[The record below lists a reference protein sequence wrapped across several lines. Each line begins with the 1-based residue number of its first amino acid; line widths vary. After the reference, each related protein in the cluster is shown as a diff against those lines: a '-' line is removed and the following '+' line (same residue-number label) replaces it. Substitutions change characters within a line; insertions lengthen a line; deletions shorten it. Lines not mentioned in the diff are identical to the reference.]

1 MSNHFEGELLM
12 IQSQSSN
19 KEDNLMSSKMTSEQ
33 KVVLGSTTLGFTLD
47 HMDAT
52 FLSFALA
59 PMIAELHITGAQ
71 GGIIAAMSNWGA
83 LLGSVLFGILADRIG
98 RVRVLSYT
106 VMLVTFATVILAFL
120 DNAHTI
126 YASRFLLGMGTGGEY
141 GVSMALIAESFRANR
156 VGRMSSITAIGGQ
169 VGAILAAILAT
180 LIMPAFG
187 WRGLFMIGFLP
198 LIVVYIVR
206 RHLKETPAFEQLK
219 SDYKSGRKKFS
230 FKFIANTP
238 KRAYTSLVLIIM
250 LTIQT
255 SGYYGLMNW
264 LPTIMRKQ
272 LGITATVTAGYV
284 NLGMIPIILGMAVGM
299 MTFGNILD
307 RIGPRQAFAIFLVG
321 SAIMIYT
328 FTFAY
333 NMWTLTILGAI
344 VGFFSNGMY
353 GGFGA
358 VISRLYPA
366 EIRATAANTLMGSG
380 RALGAFSSV
389 VIGWIMDNYD
399 VATVMLSLTVMYL
412 ISLAFMLTIPDFKKL
427 GANSQYQETN

>member
-1 MSNHFEGELLM
+1 MT
-12 IQSQSSN
+12 QSQTSN

-399 VATVMLSLTVMYL
+399 VATVMLSLTIMYL

>member
-1 MSNHFEGELLM
+1 MV
-12 IQSQSSN
+12 QSQSSN

-284 NLGMIPIILGMAVGM
+284 NLGMIPIIMGMAVGM
-299 MTFGNILD
+299 MTFGTILD

-399 VATVMLSLTVMYL
+399 VAAVMLSLTVMYL

>member
-1 MSNHFEGELLM
+1 MAISQVSNTA
-12 IQSQSSN
+12 
-19 KEDNLMSSKMTSEQ
+19 EDAVSKKLTQEQ

-59 PMIAELHITGAQ
+59 PMIAELRISGAQ

-106 VMLVTFATVILAFL
+106 IMLVTFATVILAFL
-120 DNAHTI
+120 DNAYTI
-126 YASRFLLGMGTGGEY
+126 YGSRFLLGMGTGGEY
-141 GVSMALIAESFRANR
+141 GVSMALIAESFKANR
-156 VGRMSSITAIGGQ
+156 VGRVSSITAIGGQ

-180 LIMPAFG
+180 LIMPSFG

-206 RHLKETPAFEQLK
+206 RHLKETPAFEQLQA
-219 SDYKSGRKKFS
+219 DYKSGKKKFS

-272 LGITATVTAGYV
+272 LGITSTVTAGYV
-284 NLGMIPIILGMAVGM
+284 NLGMIPIIMGMAIGM
-299 MTFGNILD
+299 LTFGTILD
-307 RIGPRQAFAIFLVG
+307 KIGPRQAFAIFLVA
-321 SAIMIYT
+321 SALMIYA

-333 NMWTLTILGAI
+333 NMWTLTILGAV

-358 VISRLYPA
+358 VISRLYPS

-380 RALGAFSSV
+380 RAIGAFSSV
-389 VIGWIMDNYD
+389 VIGWIMDNYS
-399 VATVMLSLTVMYL
+399 VGAVMM
-412 ISLAFMLTIPDFKKL
+412 SLAAMYVVSLLFMLTIPDFKKL
-427 GANSQYQETN
+427 GTSSYQH

>member
-1 MSNHFEGELLM
+1 MS
-12 IQSQSSN
+12 ISQFSSN
-19 KEDNLMSSKMTSEQ
+19 ADEAVSNKMTPDQ

-59 PMIAELHITGAQ
+59 PMIAELHISGAQ

-83 LLGSVLFGILADRIG
+83 LIGSVLFGILADRIG

-106 VMLVTFATVILAFL
+106 IILVTFATVILAFL

-141 GVSMALIAESFRANR
+141 GVSMALIAESFKANK
-156 VGRMSSITAIGGQ
+156 VGRISSITAIGGQ

-180 LIMPAFG
+180 MIMPAFG

-206 RHLKETPAFEQLK
+206 RHMKETPEFEQLK
-219 SDYKSGRKKFS
+219 SDYQSGKKKFS
-230 FKFIANTP
+230 FAYIANTP
-238 KRAYTSLVLIIM
+238 KRAYTSFVLIIM

-255 SGYYGLMNW
+255 AGYYGLMNW

-284 NLGMIPIILGMAVGM
+284 NLGMIPIIIGMAIGM
-299 MTFGNILD
+299 LTFGTILD
-307 RIGPRQAFAIFLVG
+307 KIGPRIAFTIFLIA
-321 SAIMIYT
+321 SALMIYA

-333 NMWTLTILGAI
+333 NMWTLTILGAV

-358 VISRLYPA
+358 VISRLYPS
-366 EIRATAANTLMGSG
+366 EIRATAANTLTGSG
-380 RALGAFSSV
+380 RAIGAFSSV
-389 VIGWIMDNYD
+389 VIGWIMDHYS
-399 VATVMLSLTVMYL
+399 VSAVLMSLAAMYV
-412 ISLAFMLTIPDFKKL
+412 ISLVFMLTIPDFKKL
-427 GANSQYQETN
+427 GTLHK

>member
-1 MSNHFEGELLM
+1 MT
-12 IQSQSSN
+12 QSQTSN

-399 VATVMLSLTVMYL
+399 VAAVMLSLTVMYL

>member
-1 MSNHFEGELLM
+1 MS
-12 IQSQSSN
+12 ISQFSSN
-19 KEDNLMSSKMTSEQ
+19 ADEAVSNKMTPDQ

-59 PMIAELHITGAQ
+59 PMIAELHISGAQ

-83 LLGSVLFGILADRIG
+83 LIGSVLFGILADRIG

-106 VMLVTFATVILAFL
+106 IILVTFATVILAFL

-141 GVSMALIAESFRANR
+141 GVSMALIAESFKANK
-156 VGRMSSITAIGGQ
+156 VGRISSITAIGGQ

-180 LIMPAFG
+180 MIMPAFG

-206 RHLKETPAFEQLK
+206 RHMKETPEFEQLK
-219 SDYKSGRKKFS
+219 SDYQSGKKKFS
-230 FKFIANTP
+230 FAYIANTP
-238 KRAYTSLVLIIM
+238 KRAYTSFVLIIM

-255 SGYYGLMNW
+255 AGYYGLMNW

-284 NLGMIPIILGMAVGM
+284 NLGMIPIIIGMAIGM
-299 MTFGNILD
+299 LTFGTILD
-307 RIGPRQAFAIFLVG
+307 KIGPRIAFTIFFIA
-321 SAIMIYT
+321 SALMIYA

-333 NMWTLTILGAI
+333 NMWTLTILGAV

-358 VISRLYPA
+358 VISRLYPS

-380 RALGAFSSV
+380 RAIGAFSSV
-389 VIGWIMDNYD
+389 VIGWIMDHYS
-399 VATVMLSLTVMYL
+399 VSAVLMSLAAMYV
-412 ISLAFMLTIPDFKKL
+412 ISLVFMLTIPDFKKL
-427 GANSQYQETN
+427 GTLHK

>member
-1 MSNHFEGELLM
+1 VSNHFEGELLM

-284 NLGMIPIILGMAVGM
+284 NLGMIPIIMGMAVGM
-299 MTFGNILD
+299 MTFGTILD
-307 RIGPRQAFAIFLVG
+307 RIGPRQAFAIFLIG

>member
-1 MSNHFEGELLM
+1 MTISQFENVMQQDQVETGA
-12 IQSQSSN
+12 Q
-19 KEDNLMSSKMTSEQ
+19 MTSEQ

-83 LLGSVLFGILADRIG
+83 LLGSLLFGILADRIG
-98 RVRVLSYT
+98 RVKVLSYT
-106 VMLVTFATVILAFL
+106 IMLVTFATVILAFL
-120 DNAHTI
+120 DNTHTI
-126 YASRFLLGMGTGGEY
+126 YAARFLLGMGTGGEY
-141 GVSMALIAESFRANR
+141 GVSMALIAESFRASR

-180 LIMPAFG
+180 LIMPSFG
-187 WRGLFMIGFLP
+187 WRGLFMLGFLP

-206 RHLKETPAFEQLK
+206 RHLKETPEFEQLQA
-219 SDYKSGRKKFS
+219 DYKTGKKKFS
-230 FKFIANTP
+230 FKTIANTP
-238 KRAYTSLVLIIM
+238 KRAYTSFVLIVM

-272 LGITATVTAGYV
+272 LGITETITAGYV
-284 NLGMIPIILGMAVGM
+284 NLGMIPIIIGMAVGM
-299 MTFGNILD
+299 LTFGTILD
-307 RIGPRQAFAIFLVG
+307 TIGPRRAFAIFLVA
-321 SAIMIYT
+321 SALMIYV

-333 NMWTLTILGAI
+333 NMWTLTILGAL

-358 VISRLYPA
+358 VISQLYPS

-380 RALGAFSSV
+380 RAIGAFSSV
-389 VIGWIMDNYD
+389 VIGWIMDNYS
-399 VATVMLSLTVMYL
+399 VAVVMLSLSLMYV
-412 ISLAFMLTIPDFKKL
+412 ISLIFMLTIPGFKKL
-427 GANSQYQETN
+427 NTDQ

>member
-1 MSNHFEGELLM
+1 MS
-12 IQSQSSN
+12 QSQSSN
-19 KEDNLMSSKMTSEQ
+19 TEENLMSSKMTSEQ

-120 DNAHTI
+120 DNTHTI

-284 NLGMIPIILGMAVGM
+284 NLGMIPIIVGMAVGM
-299 MTFGNILD
+299 MTFGTILD
-307 RIGPRQAFAIFLVG
+307 RIGPRQAFTIFLIG

-333 NMWTLTILGAI
+333 NMWTLTILGAV

-389 VIGWIMDNYD
+389 VIGWIMDNYN

-412 ISLAFMLTIPDFKKL
+412 ISLVFMLTIPDFKKL

>member
-1 MSNHFEGELLM
+1 MT
-12 IQSQSSN
+12 ISQSIDVEQTTN
-19 KEDNLMSSKMTSEQ
+19 TNKMTSEQ

-59 PMIAELHITGAQ
+59 PMIVDLNITGTQA
-71 GGIIAAMSNWGA
+71 GVIAAMSNWGA
-83 LLGSVLFGILADRIG
+83 LLGSILFGILADRIG
-98 RVRVLSYT
+98 RVKVLSYT
-106 VMLVTFATVILAFL
+106 ILLVTFATVLLAFL
-120 DNAHTI
+120 DNAHII

-141 GVSMALIAESFRANR
+141 GVSMALIAESFRASR
-156 VGRMSSITAIGGQ
+156 VGKMSSITAIGGQ

-187 WRGLFMIGFLP
+187 WRALFLVGFLP

-206 RHLKETPAFEQLK
+206 RHLKETQEFKTLQKE
-219 SDYKSGRKKFS
+219 YKDGKKKFNLAI
-230 FKFIANTP
+230 IANTP
-238 KRAYTSLVLIIM
+238 KKAYTSFALIIM

-255 SGYYGLMNW
+255 AGYYGLMNW

-284 NLGMIPIILGMAVGM
+284 NLGMIPIILGMAAGM
-299 MTFGNILD
+299 MTFGTILD
-307 RIGPRQAFAIFLVG
+307 RIGPRRVFAIFLIA
-321 SAIMIYT
+321 SALMIYA

-353 GGFGA
+353 GGYGA
-358 VISRLYPA
+358 VISALYPP

-389 VIGWIMDNYD
+389 VIGWIMDNFSVSAVLMSLAAMYIISL
-399 VATVMLSLTVMYL
+399 VVMLSIPGFKT
-412 ISLAFMLTIPDFKKL
+412 LAQQD
-427 GANSQYQETN
+427 Y

>member
-1 MSNHFEGELLM
+1 MT
-12 IQSQSSN
+12 ISQSIDVELTTN
-19 KEDNLMSSKMTSEQ
+19 TNKMTSEQ

-59 PMIAELHITGAQ
+59 PMIVDLNITGTQA
-71 GGIIAAMSNWGA
+71 GVIAAMSNWGA
-83 LLGSVLFGILADRIG
+83 LLGSILFGILADRIG
-98 RVRVLSYT
+98 RVKVLSYT
-106 VMLVTFATVILAFL
+106 ILLVTFATVLLAFL

-141 GVSMALIAESFRANR
+141 GVSMALIAESFRASR
-156 VGRMSSITAIGGQ
+156 VGKMSSITAIGGQ

-187 WRGLFMIGFLP
+187 WRALFLVGFLP

-206 RHLKETPAFEQLK
+206 RHLKETQEFKTLQKE
-219 SDYKSGRKKFS
+219 YKDGKKKFNLAI
-230 FKFIANTP
+230 IANTP
-238 KRAYTSLVLIIM
+238 KKAYTSFALIIM

-255 SGYYGLMNW
+255 AGYYGLMNW

-284 NLGMIPIILGMAVGM
+284 NLGMIPIILGMAAGM
-299 MTFGNILD
+299 MTFGTILD
-307 RIGPRQAFAIFLVG
+307 RIGPRRVFAIFLIA
-321 SAIMIYT
+321 SALMIYA

-353 GGFGA
+353 GGYGA
-358 VISRLYPA
+358 VISALYPP

-389 VIGWIMDNYD
+389 VIGWIMDNFSVSAVLMSLAAMYIISL
-399 VATVMLSLTVMYL
+399 VVMLSIPGFKT
-412 ISLAFMLTIPDFKKL
+412 LAQQD
-427 GANSQYQETN
+427 Y

>member
-1 MSNHFEGELLM
+1 M

-284 NLGMIPIILGMAVGM
+284 NLGMIPIIMGMAVGM
-299 MTFGNILD
+299 MTFGTILD
-307 RIGPRQAFAIFLVG
+307 RIGPRQAFAIFLIG

-399 VATVMLSLTVMYL
+399 VAAVMLSLTVMYL

>member
-1 MSNHFEGELLM
+1 MT
-12 IQSQSSN
+12 ISQSIN
-19 KEDNLMSSKMTSEQ
+19 VEQTTNTNKMTSEQ

-59 PMIAELHITGAQ
+59 PMIVDLNITGTQA
-71 GGIIAAMSNWGA
+71 GVIAAMSNWGA
-83 LLGSVLFGILADRIG
+83 LLGSILFGILADRIG
-98 RVRVLSYT
+98 RVKVLSYT
-106 VMLVTFATVILAFL
+106 ILLVTFATVLLAFL

-141 GVSMALIAESFRANR
+141 GVSMALIAESFRASR
-156 VGRMSSITAIGGQ
+156 VGKMSSITAIGGQ

-187 WRGLFMIGFLP
+187 WRALFLVGFLP

-206 RHLKETPAFEQLK
+206 RHLKETQEFKTLQKE
-219 SDYKSGRKKFS
+219 YKDGKKKFNLAI
-230 FKFIANTP
+230 IANTP
-238 KRAYTSLVLIIM
+238 KKAYTSFALIIM

-255 SGYYGLMNW
+255 AGYYGLMNW

-284 NLGMIPIILGMAVGM
+284 NLGMIPIILGMAAGM
-299 MTFGNILD
+299 MTFGTILD
-307 RIGPRQAFAIFLVG
+307 RIGPRRVFAIFLIA
-321 SAIMIYT
+321 SALMIYA

-353 GGFGA
+353 GGYGA
-358 VISRLYPA
+358 VISALYPP

-389 VIGWIMDNYD
+389 VIGWIMDNFSVSAVLMSLAAMYIISL
-399 VATVMLSLTVMYL
+399 VVMLSIPGFKT
-412 ISLAFMLTIPDFKKL
+412 LAQQD
-427 GANSQYQETN
+427 Y

>member
-399 VATVMLSLTVMYL
+399 VAAVMLSLTIMYL

>member
-1 MSNHFEGELLM
+1 MS
-12 IQSQSSN
+12 QSQSSN
-19 KEDNLMSSKMTSEQ
+19 TEENLMSSKMTSEQ

-126 YASRFLLGMGTGGEY
+126 YASRFLLGMVTGGEY

-238 KRAYTSLVLIIM
+238 KRAYTSFVLIIM

-272 LGITATVTAGYV
+272 LGITSTVTAGYV
-284 NLGMIPIILGMAVGM
+284 NLGMIPIIMGMAVGM
-299 MTFGNILD
+299 MTFGTILD

-333 NMWTLTILGAI
+333 NMWTLTILGAV

-412 ISLAFMLTIPDFKKL
+412 ISLVFMLTIPDFKKL

>member
-1 MSNHFEGELLM
+1 MT
-12 IQSQSSN
+12 ISQSEN
-19 KEDNLMSSKMTSEQ
+19 IMQQDQVETGAQMTSEQ

-83 LLGSVLFGILADRIG
+83 LLGSLLFGILADRIG
-98 RVRVLSYT
+98 RVKVLSYT
-106 VMLVTFATVILAFL
+106 IMLVTFATVILAFL
-120 DNAHTI
+120 DNTHTI
-126 YASRFLLGMGTGGEY
+126 YAARFLLGMGTGGEY
-141 GVSMALIAESFRANR
+141 GVSMALIAESFRASR

-180 LIMPAFG
+180 LIMPSFG
-187 WRGLFMIGFLP
+187 WRGLFMLGFLP

-206 RHLKETPAFEQLK
+206 RHLKETPEFEQLQA
-219 SDYKSGRKKFS
+219 DYKTGKKKFS
-230 FKFIANTP
+230 FKKIANTP
-238 KRAYTSLVLIIM
+238 KRAYTSFVLIVM

-272 LGITATVTAGYV
+272 LGITETITAGYV
-284 NLGMIPIILGMAVGM
+284 NLGMIPIIIGMAVGM
-299 MTFGNILD
+299 LTFGTILD
-307 RIGPRQAFAIFLVG
+307 TIGPRRAFAIFLVA
-321 SAIMIYT
+321 SALMIYV

-333 NMWTLTILGAI
+333 NMWTLTILGAL

-358 VISRLYPA
+358 VISQLYPS

-380 RALGAFSSV
+380 RAIGAFSSV
-389 VIGWIMDNYD
+389 VIGWIMDNYS
-399 VATVMLSLTVMYL
+399 VAAVMLSLSLMYV
-412 ISLAFMLTIPDFKKL
+412 ISLIFMLTIPGFKKL
-427 GANSQYQETN
+427 NTDQ

>member
-1 MSNHFEGELLM
+1 MS
-12 IQSQSSN
+12 ISQFSSN
-19 KEDNLMSSKMTSEQ
+19 ANEAVSNKMTPDQ

-59 PMIAELHITGAQ
+59 PMIAELHISGAQ

-83 LLGSVLFGILADRIG
+83 LIGSVLFGILADRIG

-106 VMLVTFATVILAFL
+106 IILVTFATVILAFL
-120 DNAHTI
+120 DNAHII

-141 GVSMALIAESFRANR
+141 GVSMALIAESFKANK
-156 VGRMSSITAIGGQ
+156 VGRISSITAIGGQ

-180 LIMPAFG
+180 MIMPAFG
-187 WRGLFMIGFLP
+187 WRGLFMISFLP

-206 RHLKETPAFEQLK
+206 RHMKETPEFEQLK
-219 SDYKSGRKKFS
+219 SDYQSGKKKFS
-230 FKFIANTP
+230 FAYIVNTP
-238 KRAYTSLVLIIM
+238 KRAYTSFVLIIM

-255 SGYYGLMNW
+255 AGYYGLMNW

-284 NLGMIPIILGMAVGM
+284 NLGMIPIIIGMAIGM
-299 MTFGNILD
+299 LTFRTILD
-307 RIGPRQAFAIFLVG
+307 KIGPRIAFTIFLIA
-321 SAIMIYT
+321 SALMIYA

-333 NMWTLTILGAI
+333 NMWTLTILGAV

-358 VISRLYPA
+358 VISRLYPS

-380 RALGAFSSV
+380 RAIGAFSSV
-389 VIGWIMDNYD
+389 VIGWIMDHYS
-399 VATVMLSLTVMYL
+399 VSAVLMSLAAMYV
-412 ISLAFMLTIPDFKKL
+412 ISLVFMLTIPDFKKL
-427 GANSQYQETN
+427 GTLHK

>member
-1 MSNHFEGELLM
+1 MT
-12 IQSQSSN
+12 ISQSIDVEQTTN
-19 KEDNLMSSKMTSEQ
+19 TNKMTSEQ

-59 PMIAELHITGAQ
+59 PMIVDLNITGTQA
-71 GGIIAAMSNWGA
+71 GVIAAMSNWGA
-83 LLGSVLFGILADRIG
+83 LLGSILFGILADRIG
-98 RVRVLSYT
+98 RVKVLSYT
-106 VMLVTFATVILAFL
+106 ILLVTFATVLLAFL

-141 GVSMALIAESFRANR
+141 GVSMALIAESFRASR
-156 VGRMSSITAIGGQ
+156 VGKMSSITAIGGQ

-187 WRGLFMIGFLP
+187 WRALFLVGFLP

-206 RHLKETPAFEQLK
+206 RHLKETQEFKTLQKE
-219 SDYKSGRKKFS
+219 YKDGKKKFNLAI
-230 FKFIANTP
+230 IANTP
-238 KRAYTSLVLIIM
+238 KKAYTSFALIIM

-255 SGYYGLMNW
+255 AGYYGLMNW

-284 NLGMIPIILGMAVGM
+284 NLGMIPIILGMAAGM
-299 MTFGNILD
+299 MTFGTILD
-307 RIGPRQAFAIFLVG
+307 RIGPRRVFAIFLIA
-321 SAIMIYT
+321 SALMIYA

-353 GGFGA
+353 GGYGA
-358 VISRLYPA
+358 VISALYPP

-389 VIGWIMDNYD
+389 VIGWIMDNFSVSAVLMSLAAMYIISL
-399 VATVMLSLTVMYL
+399 VVMLSIPGFKT
-412 ISLAFMLTIPDFKKL
+412 LAQQD
-427 GANSQYQETN
+427 Y

>member
-1 MSNHFEGELLM
+1 M

-284 NLGMIPIILGMAVGM
+284 NLGMIPIIMGMAVGM
-299 MTFGNILD
+299 MTFGTILD
-307 RIGPRQAFAIFLVG
+307 RIGPRQAFAIFLIG

>member
-1 MSNHFEGELLM
+1 MT
-12 IQSQSSN
+12 ISQSIDVEQTTN
-19 KEDNLMSSKMTSEQ
+19 TNKMTSEQ

-59 PMIAELHITGAQ
+59 PMIVDLNITGTQA
-71 GGIIAAMSNWGA
+71 GVIAAMSNWGA
-83 LLGSVLFGILADRIG
+83 LLGSILFGILADRIG
-98 RVRVLSYT
+98 RVKVLSYT
-106 VMLVTFATVILAFL
+106 ILLVTFATVLLAFL

-141 GVSMALIAESFRANR
+141 GVSMALIAESFRASR
-156 VGRMSSITAIGGQ
+156 VGKMSSITAIGGQ

-187 WRGLFMIGFLP
+187 WRALFLVGFLP

-206 RHLKETPAFEQLK
+206 RHLKETQEFKTLQKE
-219 SDYKSGRKKFS
+219 YKDGKKKFNLAI
-230 FKFIANTP
+230 IANTP
-238 KRAYTSLVLIIM
+238 KKAYTSFALIIM

-255 SGYYGLMNW
+255 AGYYGLMNW

-284 NLGMIPIILGMAVGM
+284 NLGMIPIILGMAAGM
-299 MTFGNILD
+299 MTFGTILD
-307 RIGPRQAFAIFLVG
+307 RIGPRRVFAIFLVA
-321 SAIMIYT
+321 SALMIYA

-353 GGFGA
+353 GGYGA
-358 VISRLYPA
+358 VISALYPP

-389 VIGWIMDNYD
+389 VIGWIMDNFSVSAVLMSLAAMYIISL
-399 VATVMLSLTVMYL
+399 VVMLSIPGFKT
-412 ISLAFMLTIPDFKKL
+412 LAQQD
-427 GANSQYQETN
+427 Y

>member
-1 MSNHFEGELLM
+1 MS
-12 IQSQSSN
+12 ISQFSSN
-19 KEDNLMSSKMTSEQ
+19 ADEAVSNKMTPDQ

-59 PMIAELHITGAQ
+59 PMIAELHISGAQ

-83 LLGSVLFGILADRIG
+83 LIGSVLFGILADRIG

-106 VMLVTFATVILAFL
+106 IILVTFATVILAFL

-141 GVSMALIAESFRANR
+141 GVSMALIAESFKANK
-156 VGRMSSITAIGGQ
+156 VGRISSITAIGGQ
-169 VGAILAAILAT
+169 VGAILAT
-180 LIMPAFG
+180 MIMPAFG

-206 RHLKETPAFEQLK
+206 RHMKETPEFEQLK
-219 SDYKSGRKKFS
+219 SDYQSGKKKFS
-230 FKFIANTP
+230 FAYIANTP
-238 KRAYTSLVLIIM
+238 KRAYTSFVLIIM

-255 SGYYGLMNW
+255 AGYYGLMNW

-284 NLGMIPIILGMAVGM
+284 NLGMIPIIIGMAIGM
-299 MTFGNILD
+299 LTFGTILD
-307 RIGPRQAFAIFLVG
+307 KIGPRIAFTIFLIA
-321 SAIMIYT
+321 SALMIYA

-333 NMWTLTILGAI
+333 NMWTLTILGAV

-358 VISRLYPA
+358 VISRLYPS

-380 RALGAFSSV
+380 RAIGAFSSV
-389 VIGWIMDNYD
+389 VIGWIMDHYS
-399 VATVMLSLTVMYL
+399 VSAVLMSLAAMYV
-412 ISLAFMLTIPDFKKL
+412 ISLVFMLTIPDFKKL
-427 GANSQYQETN
+427 GTLHK

>member
-1 MSNHFEGELLM
+1 MT
-12 IQSQSSN
+12 ISQSIDVEQTTN
-19 KEDNLMSSKMTSEQ
+19 TNKMTSEQ

-59 PMIAELHITGAQ
+59 PMIVDLNITGTQA
-71 GGIIAAMSNWGA
+71 GVIAAMSNWGA
-83 LLGSVLFGILADRIG
+83 LLGSILFGILADRIG
-98 RVRVLSYT
+98 RVKVLSYT
-106 VMLVTFATVILAFL
+106 ILLVTFATVLLAFL

-141 GVSMALIAESFRANR
+141 GVSMALIAESFRASR
-156 VGRMSSITAIGGQ
+156 VGKMSSITAIGGQ

-187 WRGLFMIGFLP
+187 WRALFLVGFLP

-206 RHLKETPAFEQLK
+206 RHLKETQEFKTLQKE
-219 SDYKSGRKKFS
+219 YKDGKKKFNLAI
-230 FKFIANTP
+230 IANTP
-238 KRAYTSLVLIIM
+238 KKAYTSFALIIM

-255 SGYYGLMNW
+255 AGYYGLMNW

-284 NLGMIPIILGMAVGM
+284 NLGMIPIILGMAAGM
-299 MTFGNILD
+299 MTFGTILD
-307 RIGPRQAFAIFLVG
+307 RIGPRRVFAIFLIASVL
-321 SAIMIYT
+321 MIYA

-353 GGFGA
+353 GGYGA
-358 VISRLYPA
+358 VISALYPP

-389 VIGWIMDNYD
+389 VIGWIMDNFSVSAVLMSLAAMYIISL
-399 VATVMLSLTVMYL
+399 VVMLSIPGFKT
-412 ISLAFMLTIPDFKKL
+412 LAQQD
-427 GANSQYQETN
+427 Y

>member
-1 MSNHFEGELLM
+1 MT
-12 IQSQSSN
+12 ISQSIDVEQTTN
-19 KEDNLMSSKMTSEQ
+19 TNKMTSEQ

-59 PMIAELHITGAQ
+59 PMIVDLNITGTQA
-71 GGIIAAMSNWGA
+71 GVIAAMSNWGA
-83 LLGSVLFGILADRIG
+83 LLGSILFGILADRIG
-98 RVRVLSYT
+98 RVKVLSYT
-106 VMLVTFATVILAFL
+106 ILLVTFATVLLAFL

-141 GVSMALIAESFRANR
+141 GVSMALIAESFRASR
-156 VGRMSSITAIGGQ
+156 VGKMSSITAIGGQ

-187 WRGLFMIGFLP
+187 WRALFLVGFLP

-206 RHLKETPAFEQLK
+206 RHLKETQEFKTLQKE
-219 SDYKSGRKKFS
+219 YKDGKKKFNLAI
-230 FKFIANTP
+230 IANTP
-238 KRAYTSLVLIIM
+238 KKAYTSVALIIM

-255 SGYYGLMNW
+255 AGYYGLMNW

-284 NLGMIPIILGMAVGM
+284 NLGMIPIILGMAAGM
-299 MTFGNILD
+299 MTFGTILD
-307 RIGPRQAFAIFLVG
+307 RIGPRRVFAIFLIA
-321 SAIMIYT
+321 SALMIYA

-353 GGFGA
+353 GGYGA
-358 VISRLYPA
+358 VISALYPP

-389 VIGWIMDNYD
+389 VIGWIMDNFSVSAVLMSLAAMYIISL
-399 VATVMLSLTVMYL
+399 VVMLSIPGFKT
-412 ISLAFMLTIPDFKKL
+412 LAQQD
-427 GANSQYQETN
+427 Y

>member
-1 MSNHFEGELLM
+1 VSNHFEGELLM

-284 NLGMIPIILGMAVGM
+284 NLGMIPIIMGMAVGM
-299 MTFGNILD
+299 MTFGTILD
-307 RIGPRQAFAIFLVG
+307 RIGPRQAFAIFLIG

-399 VATVMLSLTVMYL
+399 VAAVMLSLTVMYL

>member
-1 MSNHFEGELLM
+1 MT
-12 IQSQSSN
+12 ISQSIDVEQTTN
-19 KEDNLMSSKMTSEQ
+19 TNKMTSEQ

-47 HMDAT
+47 HMDTT

-59 PMIAELHITGAQ
+59 PMIVDLNITGTQA
-71 GGIIAAMSNWGA
+71 GVIAAMSNWGA
-83 LLGSVLFGILADRIG
+83 LLGSILFGILADRIG
-98 RVRVLSYT
+98 RVKVLSYT
-106 VMLVTFATVILAFL
+106 ILLVTFATVLLAFL

-141 GVSMALIAESFRANR
+141 GVSMALIAESFRASR
-156 VGRMSSITAIGGQ
+156 VGKMSSITAIGGQ

-187 WRGLFMIGFLP
+187 WRALFLVGFLP

-206 RHLKETPAFEQLK
+206 RHLKETQEFKTLQKE
-219 SDYKSGRKKFS
+219 YKDGKKKFNLAI
-230 FKFIANTP
+230 IANTP
-238 KRAYTSLVLIIM
+238 KKAYTSFALIIM

-255 SGYYGLMNW
+255 AGYYGLMNW

-284 NLGMIPIILGMAVGM
+284 NLGMIPIILGMAAGM
-299 MTFGNILD
+299 MTFGTILD
-307 RIGPRQAFAIFLVG
+307 RIGPRRVFAIFLVA
-321 SAIMIYT
+321 SALMIYA

-353 GGFGA
+353 GGYGA
-358 VISRLYPA
+358 VISALYPP

-389 VIGWIMDNYD
+389 VIGWIMDNFSVSAVLMSLAAMYIISL
-399 VATVMLSLTVMYL
+399 VVMLSIPGFKT
-412 ISLAFMLTIPDFKKL
+412 LAQQD
-427 GANSQYQETN
+427 Y

>member
-1 MSNHFEGELLM
+1 MS
-12 IQSQSSN
+12 ISQFSSN
-19 KEDNLMSSKMTSEQ
+19 ADEAVSNKMTPDQ

-59 PMIAELHITGAQ
+59 PMIAELHISGAQ

-83 LLGSVLFGILADRIG
+83 LIGSVLFGILADRIG

-106 VMLVTFATVILAFL
+106 IILVTFATVILAFL

-141 GVSMALIAESFRANR
+141 GVSMALIAESFKANK
-156 VGRMSSITAIGGQ
+156 VGRISSITAIGGQ

-180 LIMPAFG
+180 MIMPAFG

-206 RHLKETPAFEQLK
+206 RHMKETPEFEQLK
-219 SDYKSGRKKFS
+219 SDYQSGKKKFS
-230 FKFIANTP
+230 FAYIANTP
-238 KRAYTSLVLIIM
+238 KRAYTSFVLIIM

-255 SGYYGLMNW
+255 AGYYGLMNW

-284 NLGMIPIILGMAVGM
+284 NLGMIPIIIGMAIGM
-299 MTFGNILD
+299 LTFGTILD
-307 RIGPRQAFAIFLVG
+307 KIGPRIIICG
-321 SAIMIYT
+321 H
-328 FTFAY
+328 
-333 NMWTLTILGAI
+333 
-344 VGFFSNGMY
+344 
-353 GGFGA
+353 
-358 VISRLYPA
+358 
-366 EIRATAANTLMGSG
+366 
-380 RALGAFSSV
+380 
-389 VIGWIMDNYD
+389 
-399 VATVMLSLTVMYL
+399 
-412 ISLAFMLTIPDFKKL
+412 
-427 GANSQYQETN
+427 

>member
-1 MSNHFEGELLM
+1 MT
-12 IQSQSSN
+12 ISQSIDVEQTTN
-19 KEDNLMSSKMTSEQ
+19 TNKMTSEQ

-47 HMDAT
+47 HMNAT

-59 PMIAELHITGAQ
+59 PMIVDLNITGTQA
-71 GGIIAAMSNWGA
+71 GVIAAMSNWGA
-83 LLGSVLFGILADRIG
+83 LLGSILFGILADRIG
-98 RVRVLSYT
+98 RVKVLSYT
-106 VMLVTFATVILAFL
+106 ILLVTFATVLLAFL

-141 GVSMALIAESFRANR
+141 GVSMALIAESFRASR
-156 VGRMSSITAIGGQ
+156 VGKMSSITAIGGQ

-187 WRGLFMIGFLP
+187 WRALFLVGFLP

-206 RHLKETPAFEQLK
+206 RHLKETQEFKTLQKE
-219 SDYKSGRKKFS
+219 YKDGKKKFNLAI
-230 FKFIANTP
+230 IANTP
-238 KRAYTSLVLIIM
+238 KKAYTSVALIIM

-255 SGYYGLMNW
+255 AGYYGLMNW

-284 NLGMIPIILGMAVGM
+284 NLGMIPIILGMAAGM
-299 MTFGNILD
+299 MTFGTILD
-307 RIGPRQAFAIFLVG
+307 RIGPRRVFAIFLIA
-321 SAIMIYT
+321 SALMIYA

-353 GGFGA
+353 GGYGA
-358 VISRLYPA
+358 VISALYPP

-389 VIGWIMDNYD
+389 VIGWIMDNFSVSAVLMSLAAMYIISL
-399 VATVMLSLTVMYL
+399 VVMLSIPGFKT
-412 ISLAFMLTIPDFKKL
+412 LAQQD
-427 GANSQYQETN
+427 Y

>member
-1 MSNHFEGELLM
+1 MSL
-12 IQSQSSN
+12 SQVSAVAKEATSN
-19 KEDNLMSSKMTSEQ
+19 KMTSEQ

-59 PMIAELHITGAQ
+59 PMIAELHISGTQ

-83 LLGSVLFGILADRIG
+83 LVGSVLFGILSDRIG

-106 VMLVTFATVILAFL
+106 IILVTFATVILAFL
-120 DNAHTI
+120 DNAYTI

-141 GVSMALIAESFRANR
+141 GVSMALIAESFKANK
-156 VGRMSSITAIGGQ
+156 VGRVSSITAIGGQ

-180 LIMPAFG
+180 MIMPAFG

-206 RHLKETPAFEQLK
+206 RHMKETPEFEKLQA
-219 SDYKSGRKKFS
+219 DYKSGNKKFS
-230 FKFIANTP
+230 FAYIANTP
-238 KRAYTSLVLIIM
+238 KRAYTSFVLIIM

-255 SGYYGLMNW
+255 AGYYGLMNW

-284 NLGMIPIILGMAVGM
+284 NLGMIPIIIGMAVGM
-299 MTFGNILD
+299 MTFGTILD
-307 RIGPRQAFAIFLVG
+307 KIGPRPAFAIFLIA
-321 SAIMIYT
+321 SALMIFA
-328 FTFAY
+328 FTFAF

-380 RALGAFSSV
+380 RAIGAFSSV
-389 VIGWIMDNYD
+389 AIGWVMDNYS
-399 VATVMLSLTVMYL
+399 VSAVLLSLATMY
-412 ISLAFMLTIPDFKKL
+412 IVSLVFMLTIPDFKKL
-427 GANSQYQETN
+427 GRQS

>member
-1 MSNHFEGELLM
+1 M
-12 IQSQSSN
+12 IKSQSSN
-19 KEDNLMSSKMTSEQ
+19 IEENRMSSKMTQEQ

-59 PMIAELHITGAQ
+59 PMIAELNITGAQ
-71 GGIIAAMSNWGA
+71 GGVIAAMSNWGA

-141 GVSMALIAESFRANR
+141 GVSMALIAESFRSNR

-206 RHLKETPAFEQLK
+206 RHLKETPAFEQLQ
-219 SDYKSGRKKFS
+219 SDYKTGKKKFS

-238 KRAYTSLVLIIM
+238 KRAYTSFVLIVM

-284 NLGMIPIILGMAVGM
+284 NLGMIPIIMGMAVGM
-299 MTFGNILD
+299 MTFGTILD
-307 RIGPRQAFAIFLVG
+307 KIGPRQAFTIFLIA
-321 SAIMIYT
+321 SALMIYA

-380 RALGAFSSV
+380 RAIGAFSSV
-389 VIGWIMDNYD
+389 VIGWIMDNYS
-399 VATVMLSLTVMYL
+399 VSAVLMSLAVMYV
-412 ISLAFMLTIPDFKKL
+412 ISLVFMLTIPDFKKL
-427 GANSQYQETN
+427 GLNSQYFETN

>member
-1 MSNHFEGELLM
+1 MT
-12 IQSQSSN
+12 QSQTSN

-399 VATVMLSLTVMYL
+399 VAAVMLSLTIMYL